1 MKVTLE
7 VNASILGTDGCWGP
21 RRGEGGTS
29 LGNMIKTA
37 LSGEVA
43 SEQRKGWERD
53 KSQRIASSQGLNFER
68 VSVEKLSRGVA
79 RTLGVSLDSG
89 RDGKTD

>member
-1 MKVTLE
+1 MKKVTLE
-7 VNASILGTDGCWGP
+7 VNTSILGTDGCWGP
-21 RRGEGGTS
+21 RRGEGGTT
-29 LGNMIKTA
+29 LGNMIEAA

-68 VSVEKLSRGVA
+68 VWGTWVAQSVKRPTAARSRSRGP
-79 RTLGVSLDSG
+79 
-89 RDGKTD
+89 